1 MHVGEFFS
9 YGPKSTLKAGDAVI
23 DGKYRF
29 FTSSNDEDKRCCEY
43 QFEGEGII
51 MGTGGNAT
59 LHYCNDKFS
68 VSTDCVVIL
77 PSEKIKCKYLYYFF
91 LANIAILEAGFKGAG
106 LKHTSKNYIS
116 NIELNNIPSLV
127 EQEKIIAILDMAN
140 QVVHN
145 LREEITTLDTLIKA
159 RFVEMFGDPVRN
171 EKEWNTRAIED
182 VCKYVVDCPHSTP
195 NYTSEDT
202 GFMCIRT
209 SIIKK
214 NRIMWDDI
222 EYISEEEY
230 LQRIQRKKPE
240 KGDVIYTREGAIL
253 GIAAVIDRDCN
264 VALGQRSMLL
274 SPDRA
279 FCTPEFISVAMNFDS
294 FLANALKG
302 MSGSAS
308 PHINVG
314 DIKACMMIQPPITQ
328 QETFSDFI
336 TQVDKSKFVFPN
348 FQFSYYYM
356 CSRNRG
362 NHKWP
367 TSITSLMKRIL
378 LFSQN
383 LRYRRN
389 RYIRST
395 QRPVS

>member
-1 MHVGEFFS
+1 VHVGEFFS

-159 RFVEMFGDPVRN
+159 RFVEMFGDTKSNPLGF
-171 EKEWNTRAIED
+171 EKRPLAETCTVITGNTPSRSVPEYYGNSIEWIKTDNII
-182 VCKYVVDCPHSTP
+182 
-195 NYTSEDT
+195 T
-202 GFMCIRT
+202 GQLYP
-209 SIIKK
+209 SQAL
-214 NRIMWDDI
+214 
-222 EYISEEEY
+222 EY
-230 LQRIQRKKPE
+230 LSDEGVKVGRTVE
-240 KGDVIYTREGAIL
+240 KGAIL
-253 GIAAVIDRDCN
+253 MACIA
-264 VALGQRSMLL
+264 G
-274 SPDRA
+274 
-279 FCTPEFISVAMNFDS
+279 SVASIGKVCITDRRVAFNQQINAVVPQKYDS
-294 FLANALKG
+294 LFLHTMFQLSKEYLVEDLNMALKG
-302 MSGSAS
+302 ILSKSKLES
-308 PHINVG
+308 KEFIV
-314 DIKACMMIQPPITQ
+314 PPMKQ
-328 QETFSDFI
+328 QKKFAAYV

-356 CSRNRG
+356 SSRNRG
-362 NHKWP
+362 NHK
-367 TSITSLMKRIL
+367 
-378 LFSQN
+378 
-383 LRYRRN
+383 
-389 RYIRST
+389 
-395 QRPVS
+395 